1 MSLNADD
8 YKISADGRTFTE
20 PELSVRYKFI
30 IRPASEIAERIKTS
44 GANILDKP
52 FIEENLY
59 VSEDARNVNVQIG
72 MTANNYAWYTDGE
85 LIVGE
90 KYKYAIDGTVKELNR
105 WKTMVD
111 SFSFTKD
118 TTKLTIWAVDS
129 LENQSPL
136 IYRYN
141 IIKQK
146 GAGFMLEKDPERSKY
161 PARNPDDNQELYELI
176 GYINFDRK
184 DSITI
189 EELKAEPL
197 RNISNIGFPTEE
209 NTAGYWLERDMT
221 GYAPYN
227 YKIQKHMVNGGGS
240 SFSNTSKPIW
250 IVPYSKC

>member
-1 MSLNADD
+1 
-8 YKISADGRTFTE
+8 
-20 PELSVRYKFI
+20 
-30 IRPASEIAERIKTS
+30 
-44 GANILDKP
+44 
-52 FIEENLY
+52 
-59 VSEDARNVNVQIG
+59 

-161 PARNPDDNQELYELI
+161 PHN
-176 GYINFDRK
+176 
-184 DSITI
+184 
-189 EELKAEPL
+189 
-197 RNISNIGFPTEE
+197 RNILIF
-209 NTAGYWLERDMT
+209 YLL
-221 GYAPYN
+221 YYN
-227 YKIQKHMVNGGGS
+227 RFDHILLYPHH
-240 SFSNTSKPIW
+240 
-250 IVPYSKC
+250 Y